1 MKFTGILS
9 VAAVLFVTQTEAIK
23 LTTAD
28 PQGCA
33 MCGTG
38 CNSVGTGVT
47 AENSEGCSNSECKYQ
62 ESRESTGNRHTYG
75 Y

>member
-1 MKFTGILS
+1 MKFTSILS
-9 VAAVLFVTQTEAIK
+9 IAAVLFVAQTEAIK
-23 LTTAD
+23 LSSD

-33 MCGTG
+33 ICSSG
-38 CNSVGTGVT
+38 CHSVNSGVT